1 MQNEETNLVEYKES
15 LNEDKDK
22 YGLEIEVESF
32 LNSLEGGTIYIG
44 IKNSGKVVGVINLD
58 ETQLKI
64 KDRIKNNISPSTIGL
79 FNIEVEEIEGK
90 KVIKISILSG
100 KEKPYYVRRKG
111 MNPDGCHIRIGSSR
125 ESMTE
130 KMIENLISK
139 RFKPSLKEIKAPR
152 QNLTFKQL
160 KIYYEE
166 QHINLGENFLQNLDL
181 LTSEGELNYIAFLLA
196 DENNVPIPVV
206 KYAGTTKKEIVEN
219 EDYGNRCLI
228 TVAYRILDKLDTE
241 NRTFTKIEYYGRKHE
256 AMFDTNSMKE
266 AVINAICHN
275 DYSYGGSPIV
285 EIYSDRIEITSA
297 GGLPTELS
305 KQDFLNGVVYRRNRE
320 LIKVFQDLDLME
332 NVGSGILRILENYN
346 KDCFIFLDNYL
357 RVSFKFKENPFEY
370 ESKNKVSVDDT
381 INDTLNDTIKLTKNE
396 KQILNLIISNNK
408 ITREEIV
415 KETNLSDRTI
425 SRAIKHLQD
434 ENLIFREGSKKTG
447 FWKIK

>member
-44 IKNSGKVVGVINLD
+44 IKNSGKVVGVSNLD

>member
-1 MQNEETNLVEYKES
+1 MQNEESNLIEYKES

-32 LNSLEGGTIYIG
+32 LNSIEGGTIYIG
-44 IKNSGKVVGVINLD
+44 IKNSGKVVGVNNLD

-139 RFKPSLKEIKAPR
+139 RFKPSLKEIKAPK

-166 QHINLGENFLQNLDL
+166 QHINIGENFLQNLDL

-228 TVAYRILDKLDTE
+228 TATYKILDKLDTE

-256 AMFDTNSMKE
+256 EMFDTDSIKE

-275 DYSYGGSPIV
+275 DYSYGGSPII

-332 NVGSGILRILENYN
+332 NVGSGILRILESYN
-346 KDCFIFLDNYL
+346 EDCFIFLDNYL
-357 RVSFKFKENPFEY
+357 RVSFKYKENPFEY
-370 ESKNKVSVDDT
+370 ENITPKNGTINGEINDVKNITENEQIILKIIADVPNLSQKEISEKTKIPYRTVQRVISSLKNKKR
-381 INDTLNDTIKLTKNE
+381 IERIG
-396 KQILNLIISNNK
+396 SNK
-408 ITREEIV
+408 
-415 KETNLSDRTI
+415 S
-425 SRAIKHLQD
+425 
-434 ENLIFREGSKKTG
+434 GY
-447 FWKIK
+447 WKIL

>member
-1 MQNEETNLVEYKES
+1 
-15 LNEDKDK
+15 
-22 YGLEIEVESF
+22 
-32 LNSLEGGTIYIG
+32 
-44 IKNSGKVVGVINLD
+44 
-58 ETQLKI
+58 
-64 KDRIKNNISPSTIGL
+64 
-79 FNIEVEEIEGK
+79 
-90 KVIKISILSG
+90 
-100 KEKPYYVRRKG
+100 
-111 MNPDGCHIRIGSSR
+111 
-125 ESMTE
+125 MTE

-181 LTSEGELNYIAFLLA
+181 LTSEGKLNYIAFLLA

-228 TVAYRILDKLDTE
+228 TVAYKILDKLDTE

-256 AMFDTNSMKE
+256 EMFDTDSMKE

-332 NVGSGILRILENYN
+332 NVGSGILRILESYN

-357 RVSFKFKENPFEY
+357 RVSFKLKENPFEY
-370 ESKNKVSVDDT
+370 DKKIDQKDDKE
-381 INDTLNDTIKLTKNE
+381 INQKELNNI
-396 KQILNLIISNNK
+396 QNK
-408 ITREEIV
+408 IITLIKENSKITQKEMAEILEVKREKI
-415 KETNLSDRTI
+415 KYNI
-425 SRAIKHLQD
+425 AILKD
-434 ENLIFREGSKKTG
+434 MKIIEREGSYKTG
-447 FWKIK
+447 KWKFLK